1 MDPLAGHVAESPSM
15 PAQAHW
21 LSIFTCIFI
30 YTMMLYALYAH
41 IYIYIHK
48 TNHPYLSMRPSLSIY
63 IYLEI
68 HLYTWINLC
77 DHKWSKHICLPI
89 CCIDLI
95 YIYQTCPNICANLS
109 MCIFAHHQIIYL
121 PSLYPQDAVTAQSGP
136 EAEAPDMD
144 LSTAETLQAWPS
156 GIAAG
161 LLVFDINIYI

>member
-1 MDPLAGHVAESPSM
+1 M
-15 PAQAHW
+15 
-21 LSIFTCIFI
+21 F
-30 YTMMLYALYAH
+30 AH
-41 IYIYIHK
+41 IYIY
-48 TNHPYLSMRPSLSIY
+48 
-63 IYLEI
+63 
-68 HLYTWINLC
+68 
-77 DHKWSKHICLPI
+77 
-89 CCIDLI
+89 
-95 YIYQTCPNICANLS
+95 QACPNICANLS